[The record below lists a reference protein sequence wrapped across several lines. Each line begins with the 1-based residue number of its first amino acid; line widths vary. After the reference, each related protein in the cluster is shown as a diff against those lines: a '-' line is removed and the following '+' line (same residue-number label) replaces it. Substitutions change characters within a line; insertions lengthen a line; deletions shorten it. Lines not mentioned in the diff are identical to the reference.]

1 MKIKR
6 LLCALALL
14 WISITI
20 FSVYG
25 PWDIIGAY
33 NKIDTADYYLQDGA
47 YVSVQGKVKGKE
59 LKNDKYIY
67 YLSDAT
73 INIFK
78 GSITNT
84 SLILNLDSDDIPI
97 FSYVKVK
104 GNLSTFST
112 ASNQGNFD
120 GKKYYN
126 SMGYVCKVEVDDIDK
141 VETKSIFAGDYL
153 YKLSSRIT
161 EIFDL
166 CLPGEEAGFLSSI
179 TLGDKSG
186 LNGDLKELFQNV
198 GVAHVLAV
206 SGLHVSV
213 VCIGLYNFLRKRGI
227 SFVMS
232 GSLAGIIA
240 VLYGIM
246 TGLSVSAYRA
256 CGMFLIY
263 LLSQMLG
270 ESYDMLTSLS
280 LLASILLLKNP
291 LYVTNSSFIFS
302 FLAVLFVILF
312 AKPFSE
318 ELSQYLRIRKDAQ
331 IPIEGLGVKYRRTLK
346 DLVMENI
353 FSSFAF
359 SFFLTLATIPLTANF
374 FYQVPIYSVLLNL
387 VILPL
392 MPFLLL
398 LGLAGGFIG
407 ILSLPLGQLILYECH
422 ILIYFYEM
430 VAAFFE
436 KLPRSVLITGHHNY
450 IRIILYWLSLVFILY
465 ALPWIFKRLNINK
478 LFYLI
483 ICQILLG
490 IFVCGLFLIPER
502 QEFEIDIL
510 DVGQGDGTYISS
522 GDGLS
527 IFIDGGSTSSDQVGK
542 YNILP
547 FLKYKGCDH
556 IDYWFIS
563 HSDEDHI
570 SGLMELLECNY
581 QVDNIV
587 LSSKIV
593 SSDNLLALLS
603 LAKSNNTNVIYINEN
618 DKVASDNITLTCL
631 FPTKGYS
638 VDDAN
643 AMSLSILLEYRD
655 KSGALAYKAF
665 FGGDIGADE
674 EKIIAADDRIL
685 DVNMLKVSHHG
696 SKYSSDSDFLLELS
710 PDIATI
716 SCAKKNY
723 YGHPAKEAVDRIEET
738 GAIIYYTMDSGQIII
753 NENSVTTF
761 K

>member
-1 MKIKR
+1 
-6 LLCALALL
+6 
-14 WISITI
+14 
-20 FSVYG
+20 
-25 PWDIIGAY
+25 
-33 NKIDTADYYLQDGA
+33 
-47 YVSVQGKVKGKE
+47 
-59 LKNDKYIY
+59 
-67 YLSDAT
+67 
-73 INIFK
+73 
-78 GSITNT
+78 
-84 SLILNLDSDDIPI
+84 
-97 FSYVKVK
+97 
-104 GNLSTFST
+104 
-112 ASNQGNFD
+112 
-120 GKKYYN
+120 
-126 SMGYVCKVEVDDIDK
+126 
-141 VETKSIFAGDYL
+141 
-153 YKLSSRIT
+153 
-161 EIFDL
+161 
-166 CLPGEEAGFLSSI
+166 
-179 TLGDKSG
+179 
-186 LNGDLKELFQNV
+186 
-198 GVAHVLAV
+198 
-206 SGLHVSV
+206 
-213 VCIGLYNFLRKRGI
+213 
-227 SFVMS
+227 
-232 GSLAGIIA
+232 
-240 VLYGIM
+240 
-246 TGLSVSAYRA
+246 
-256 CGMFLIY
+256 
-263 LLSQMLG
+263 
-270 ESYDMLTSLS
+270 MLTSLS

-302 FLAVLFVILF
+302 FLAVLFVIIF

-331 IPIEGLGVKYRRTLK
+331 IPIEGLGVKYRKTLK

-407 ILSLPLGQLILYECH
+407 IVFLPLGQLILYVCH

-436 KLPRSVLITGHHNY
+436 KLPGSVLITGHHNY

-483 ICQILLG
+483 IFQILLG
-490 IFVCGLFLIPER
+490 IFVCGLFLIHER

-522 GDGLS
+522 GDGLH

-603 LAKSNNTNVIYINEN
+603 LAKSNNTNVIYMNEN
-618 DKVASDNITLTCL
+618 DKVASDNMTLTCL
-631 FPTKGYS
+631 FPTKAYS

-655 KSGALAYKAF
+655 KSGVVAYKAF
-665 FGGDIGADE
+665 FGGDIGTDE
-674 EKIIAADDRIL
+674 EKIIASDDRIL
-685 DVNMLKVSHHG
+685 DANMLKVSHHG

-723 YGHPAKEAVDRIEET
+723 YGHPAKEAVDRIEEA